1 MGAKKLSQI
10 QLPAL
15 SLYFHLGFKSNK
27 NPLTLLSTLNTNYV
41 TTTVCLLIF
50 QK

>member
-10 QLPAL
+10 QLLL